1 LAEFVI
7 GITGASGS
15 IYGIRLIQELGQRKH
30 DVNVVITYAG
40 KQVMMEELGIS
51 DKKEILRLLMSF
63 PSRITEPAPYLI
75 RGDKLQRESRKRL
88 DSGSLP
94 GMTNKK
100 DVIRIW
106 ENDNFEAP
114 FMSGSNAP
122 EAVVIIPCSV
132 GKLAAVANGI
142 SGNLLERIADVAL
155 KERRRLILVVRE
167 TPLSLIHLENMVKAA
182 KAGAEILPAM
192 PAFYHHP
199 KTVDDMVNFIVGKVL
214 NLLRIEHNLFK
225 GWRKG

>member
-1 LAEFVI
+1 MSDYVI

-15 IYGIRLIQELGQRKH
+15 IYGIRLIQELGLRKH
-30 DVNVVITYAG
+30 TVNVVITPAG
-40 KQVMMEELGIS
+40 KQVMNEELGVFGF
-51 DKKEILRLLMSF
+51 EQM
-63 PSRITEPAPYLI
+63 
-75 RGDKLQRESRKRL
+75 DKLGLSKII
-88 DSGSLP
+88 
-94 GMTNKK
+94 NH
-100 DVIRIW
+100 VRIW

-122 EAVVIIPCSV
+122 EAVVIIPCSM

-155 KERRRLILVVRE
+155 KERKQLILVVRE
-167 TPLSLIHLENMVKAA
+167 TPLSLIHLENMVKVT
-182 KAGAEILPAM
+182 KAGATVLPAM

-199 KTVDDMVNFIVGKVL
+199 KTIDDMVNFVVGKVM

-225 GWRKG
+225 GWRKE

>member
-15 IYGIRLIQELGQRKH
+15 IYGIRLIQELGRRKH
-30 DVNVVITYAG
+30 DVNVVITSAG

-51 DKKEILRLLMSF
+51 GFEQL
-63 PSRITEPAPYLI
+63 
-75 RGDKLQRESRKRL
+75 DKLGLAEISNR
-88 DSGSLP
+88 
-94 GMTNKK
+94 
-100 DVIRIW
+100 IRIW

-122 EAVVIIPCSV
+122 EAVIIIPCSV

-142 SGNLLERIADVAL
+142 SRNLLERIADVAL

-167 TPLSLIHLENMVKAA
+167 TPLSLIHLENMVKVAR
-182 KAGAEILPAM
+182 AGAEILPAM

-199 KTVDDMVNFIVGKVL
+199 ETVDDMVNFIVGKVL

-225 GWRKG
+225 GWRKE